1 MTGKFYLTAQKV
13 LINVEGTVGL
23 EKSPLC
29 NHHRLLFQH
38 ELSTE
43 ANIWWGTGYLDRLK
57 ASPH

>member
-43 ANIWWGTGYLDRLK
+43 ANI
-57 ASPH
+57 